1 MRIIP
6 VLLAVVVW
14 LLQPAATAAQ
24 ALTGS
29 LNGTVRDEQGGAIVG
44 AEVRASSPSLIG
56 GVALW
61 TTDARGQFRFPA
73 LTPGWYTL
81 EIRIPKFE
89 PYRETDIRIAL
100 DAAIETNPVL
110 KLASLTTA
118 VTVAGSRIDTREPG
132 FATRIDAGTLSDTP
146 TRRNNLFAFIMM
158 APGVS
163 PTSQAT
169 SFRFCVRLGCR
180 PEHRSGDGTNIT
192 STSNGVAAHRTGH
205 RLHSGDP
212 GSISRSV
219 RRVRQ
224 RSGRGDRHHHATG
237 QQPLSVGRFVLR
249 TAARSDQSADR
260 RPINGAGRT
269 ERLRAAPL
277 LRCHDDAWRSDVSR
291 PPLVLCRLPVPA
303 RRRQSAWRRSGL
315 SEEVQPT
322 EDLRQADVAAR
333 AGLAADAEPP
343 PRIMGQPG
351 AADRDEDWSRP
362 RNACR
367 PRCRP

>member
-1 MRIIP
+1 MRIVP
-6 VLLAVVVW
+6 VLLAVLVS

-29 LNGTVRDEQGGAIVG
+29 LTGTVRDEQGGVIAG

-56 GVALW
+56 GVARW

-81 EIRIPKFE
+81 EIRMLKFE

-110 KLASLTTA
+110 KLASLTTT

-169 SFRFCVRLGCR
+169 SFLSVFG
-180 PEHRSGDGTNIT
+180 SGVDQNIVLADGTNIT
-192 STSNGVAAHRTGH
+192 STSNGVARTEPGIDFIQEIQIQSVGASAEYRQCSGCGH
-205 RLHSGDP
+205 QHP
-212 GSISRSV
+212 
-219 RRVRQ
+219 
-224 RSGRGDRHHHATG
+224 HPTG
-237 QQPLSVGRFVLR
+237 Q
-249 TAARSDQSADR
+249 
-260 RPINGAGRT
+260 
-269 ERLRAAPL
+269 
-277 LRCHDDAWRSDVSR
+277 
-291 PPLVLCRLPVPA
+291 
-303 RRRQSAWRRSGL
+303 
-315 SEEVQPT
+315 
-322 EDLRQADVAAR
+322 
-333 AGLAADAEPP
+333 
-343 PRIMGQPG
+343 
-351 AADRDEDWSRP
+351 
-362 RNACR
+362 
-367 PRCRP
+367 